1 MSNGHIKQHS
11 FPINMDEIVR
21 GGFTLVEIESHPFK
35 HPKEL
40 MSVVNQA
47 GLVKLHCPVDVNQ
60 PKVTSQIAVV
70 GTGST
75 IPSEV
80 IDRLYKIG
88 NILVGD
94 SRFGYHIYLVSE
106 LRGIAEN
113 GSDAGLKPVFSVK
126 VSLDVYDL
134 NARDVLE
141 EYVDGFCEAHPSVIR
156 AHKEEL
162 DNGVLELFVYNN
174 EFRHQ
179 PEFTKLMTY
188 LFTAKGATNVTVN
201 NGV

>member
-1 MSNGHIKQHS
+1 MSNGHIKQHA
-11 FPINMDEIVR
+11 FPINMDEIVH
-21 GGFTLVEIESHPFK
+21 GGFTLVDIKSHPFK

-47 GLVKLHCPVDVNQ
+47 GVIKLHCPVDINQ
-60 PKVTSQIAVV
+60 QQVTSQIAVV

-75 IPSEV
+75 IPSEI

-106 LRGIAEN
+106 LRGIVEN

-141 EYVDGFCEAHPSVIR
+141 DYVDGFCEAHPSVIR

-179 PEFTKLMTY
+179 PEFTKLMAY